1 MPCFIP
7 GRNGGGGAAPTA
19 LASLGEQKSGE
30 RTATPGAA
38 RDGKQF
44 PGVQEFEFCQKGGKK
59 PTKTTT
65 KQNPTIGARLSYCSR
80 QPCALTCSS
89 PHVSIFRGTN
99 GGSSCLGDVRS
110 DSWAGSLHHG
120 AVRRS
125 PDVPP
130 AALVDGL
137 YAPSSP
143 QPHCA
148 SRFQVSSCHSQQ
160 LCFLIKAGA
169 LL

>member
-7 GRNGGGGAAPTA
+7 GRSGGGGAAPMA

-44 PGVQEFEFCQKGGKK
+44 PGVQEFEFCQKGGKNPLKQQQNK
-59 PTKTTT
+59 P
-65 KQNPTIGARLSYCSR
+65 PTIGARLSYCSR

-89 PHVSIFRGTN
+89 PHISIFRRTN
-99 GGSSCLGDVRS
+99 SSSSCLGDVRS

-125 PDVPP
+125 PDVPL
-130 AALVDGL
+130 AALVDGVHS
-137 YAPSSP
+137 PPSP
-143 QPHCA
+143 QPHCG
-148 SRFQVSSCHSQQ
+148 SHFQVSSCTATNSA
-160 LCFLIKAGA
+160 F
-169 LL
+169 